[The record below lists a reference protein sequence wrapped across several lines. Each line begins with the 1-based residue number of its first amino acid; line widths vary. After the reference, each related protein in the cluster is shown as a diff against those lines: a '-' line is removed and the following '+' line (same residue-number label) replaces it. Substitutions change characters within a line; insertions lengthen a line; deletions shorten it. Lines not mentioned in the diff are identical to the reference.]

1 MVVLTGVWATIFVK
15 ADNSNKKANQK
26 QAPANQPE
34 KKQASEKKAQPKD
47 QTPRL
52 CLLALQRRK
61 KRSKNKKRHT
71 ISAELT
77 RGEKRPTQA
86 GKIAAYYLCVKKR
99 KNIEK
104 K

>member
-1 MVVLTGVWATIFVK
+1 MLTGVWATIFVK
-15 ADNSNKKANQK
+15 TDNSKKTLNQK
-26 QAPANQPE
+26 TSTSKPAR

-52 CLLALQRRK
+52 CLLAIKRQK

-77 RGEKRPTQA
+77 RGQKRPTQA
-86 GKIAAYYLCVKKR
+86 AKIATHYLCVKK
-99 KNIEK
+99 K
-104 K
+104 KKH